1 VSARS
6 PRVGV
11 WSVLAV
17 LGVAVPTGYL
27 VTHFAV
33 PVTQNRY
40 FPWVVGRTLG
50 LAAYVTLLT
59 LVVLGTWLRHPWRH
73 RWPLL
78 HPESQLRLHSA
89 LGTATCV
96 LVGGH
101 VAALASD
108 RYAGVPWPATLV
120 PGTSTYRPVAVT
132 LGVLAVYFLVAISA
146 TAALGG
152 TFVARHWLVV
162 HRLAA
167 PTVLLVWLHGVLA
180 GSDTPRLRLFY
191 AFSGS
196 IVAVVML
203 TRVLARSAPGVG
215 PHPAGALTP
224 VPSDLGA
231 LQARGSGR

>member
-1 VSARS
+1 M
-6 PRVGV
+6 
-11 WSVLAV
+11 LAV
-17 LGVAVPTGYL
+17 LSVAVPTGYL
-27 VTHFAV
+27 VTHFSV

-50 LAAYVTLLT
+50 LAAYVTLVV

-73 RWPLL
+73 RWPWL

-89 LGTATCV
+89 LGTATCL

-108 RYAGVPWPATLV
+108 RYAGVPWPGTLV
-120 PGTSTYRPVAVT
+120 PDTSTYRPVAVT
-132 LGVLAVYFLVAISA
+132 LGVVALYFLVALTA
-146 TAALGG
+146 TAALGA
-152 TFVARHWLVV
+152 TFVSRHWLVV

-167 PTVLLVWLHGVLA
+167 PTVALVWLHGVLA

-191 AFSGS
+191 AASGA

-203 TRVLARSAPGVG
+203 TRVLARSTPGVA
-215 PHPAGALTP
+215 PPRSDDLKPA
-224 VPSDLGA
+224 PSDFGVLPT
-231 LQARGSGR
+231 RTSSR